1 MVVSYI
7 ASFFMRLLGHGT
19 QHFFQRSTSFYF
31 KGILLCLGVAE
42 REDVAQSRAGSEFM
56 MPYRHLGFM
65 LRHEPQV
72 ASHINTH
79 RLFIVNGGVWYIH
92 ICNKHQEVGI
102 LDAKWYPCG
111 ILGVQTGT
119 KYIKPHRI
127 HKITKYPLEFWV
139 QNTSKASY

>member
-1 MVVSYI
+1 MVP
-7 ASFFMRLLGHGT
+7 SFLHSVILYAFIYGT

-56 MPYRHLGFM
+56 PYRHLGFM
-65 LRHEPQV
+65 LGHEPQV

-102 LDAKWYPCG
+102 LDAK
-111 ILGVQTGT
+111 
-119 KYIKPHRI
+119 
-127 HKITKYPLEFWV
+127 
-139 QNTSKASY
+139 